1 MSTKQACSR
10 KDLLCC
16 ENILLYYKAR
26 MIFVF
31 WEMRKKAWYFFV
43 CSTIKLQELFILSF
57 VWLSSAAFCVA
68 VTDFFQKLWTMLV
81 RFRQC
86 FSFTGS
92 KQAIPSEHYTVII
105 TNCLYNFVPLHF
117 ACYGVRRWIVTSN
130 QNISFSWT
138 QFSWICCQK
147 NMLICHWVGF
157 FSANL

>member
-57 VWLSSAAFCVA
+57 VLTVFCCFLCRSHWLFPKIMNYVSSLQAMFFFHGIKAGNPEWALYCNNYKLPLQFCATAFCL
-68 VTDFFQKLWTMLV
+68 LW
-81 RFRQC
+81 
-86 FSFTGS
+86 
-92 KQAIPSEHYTVII
+92 
-105 TNCLYNFVPLHF
+105 
-117 ACYGVRRWIVTSN
+117 
-130 QNISFSWT
+130 
-138 QFSWICCQK
+138 CQK
-147 NMLICHWVGF
+147 VNCYQ
-157 FSANL
+157 

>member
-57 VWLSSAAFCVA
+57 VLTVFCCFLCRSHWLFPKIMNYVSSLQAKFFFHGIKAGNPEWALYCNNYILPLQFCATAFCL
-68 VTDFFQKLWTMLV
+68 LWCPKV
-81 RFRQC
+81 
-86 FSFTGS
+86 
-92 KQAIPSEHYTVII
+92 
-105 TNCLYNFVPLHF
+105 NCY
-117 ACYGVRRWIVTSN
+117 
-130 QNISFSWT
+130 Q
-138 QFSWICCQK
+138 
-147 NMLICHWVGF
+147 
-157 FSANL
+157 

>member
-57 VWLSSAAFCVA
+57 VLTVFCCFLCRSHWLFPKIMNYVSSLQAMFFFHGIKAGNPEWALYCNNYKLPLQFCATAFCL
-68 VTDFFQKLWTMLV
+68 LWCPKV
-81 RFRQC
+81 
-86 FSFTGS
+86 
-92 KQAIPSEHYTVII
+92 
-105 TNCLYNFVPLHF
+105 NCY
-117 ACYGVRRWIVTSN
+117 
-130 QNISFSWT
+130 Q
-138 QFSWICCQK
+138 
-147 NMLICHWVGF
+147 
-157 FSANL
+157 

>member
-57 VWLSSAAFCVA
+57 VLTVFCCFLCRSHWLFPKIMNYVSSLQAMFFFHGIKAGNPEWALYCNNYILPLQFCATAFCL
-68 VTDFFQKLWTMLV
+68 LWCPKV
-81 RFRQC
+81 
-86 FSFTGS
+86 
-92 KQAIPSEHYTVII
+92 
-105 TNCLYNFVPLHF
+105 NCY
-117 ACYGVRRWIVTSN
+117 
-130 QNISFSWT
+130 Q
-138 QFSWICCQK
+138 
-147 NMLICHWVGF
+147 
-157 FSANL
+157 

>member
-57 VWLSSAAFCVA
+57 VLTVFCCFLCRSHWLFPKIMNYVSSLQAMFFFHGIKAGNPEWALYCNNYKLPLQFCATAFCL
-68 VTDFFQKLWTMLV
+68 LWCLKV
-81 RFRQC
+81 
-86 FSFTGS
+86 
-92 KQAIPSEHYTVII
+92 
-105 TNCLYNFVPLHF
+105 NCY
-117 ACYGVRRWIVTSN
+117 
-130 QNISFSWT
+130 Q
-138 QFSWICCQK
+138 
-147 NMLICHWVGF
+147 
-157 FSANL
+157 

>member
-16 ENILLYYKAR
+16 KNILLYYKAR

-31 WEMRKKAWYFFV
+31 WEMRKKAIFLCLQHNKTARVVYTFF
-43 CSTIKLQELFILSF
+43 CFDCLLLLFVSQSLTFS
-57 VWLSSAAFCVA
+57 
-68 VTDFFQKLWTMLV
+68 QKLWTMLV

-105 TNCLYNFVPLHF
+105 TYCLYNFVPLHF